1 MKAYTQ
7 LIENKVMV
15 STLPKPEL
23 CSVCNGEKEIPCGNP
38 DHGFI
43 ETSGIFGSGDIAR
56 IGCPACGHSGMTT
69 CYECDGNSHKAL
81 KKFNDSIIGEAENA
95 EQVHDEYYVWI
106 EDKYLMK
113 HNPHKLHP
121 NQPCEVEGL
130 TIKKLL

>member
-1 MKAYTQ
+1 MKAYCN
-7 LIENKVMV
+7 IIDSKVMV
-15 STLPKPEL
+15 STLPKPDTESYSHIL
-23 CSVCNGEKEIPCGNP
+23 LNKEGVPTNIL
-38 DHGFI
+38 
-43 ETSGIFGSGDIAR
+43 
-56 IGCPACGHSGMTT
+56 
-69 CYECDGNSHKAL
+69 NSKEYQQAIKA
-81 KKFNDSIIGEAENA
+81 FESSILGEAENA